1 MDRRPGK
8 RRTAQ
13 LPNTRPKGRRPD
25 SQKHSMVTGEVPC
38 PGERRWAQGGYQ
50 PFFAA
55 PQPSPRRTRGRS
67 GARVCVARQPQR
79 VHCVGWDTARTASP
93 SRSPLQ
99 TLGST

>member
-1 MDRRPGK
+1 
-8 RRTAQ
+8 
-13 LPNTRPKGRRPD
+13 
-25 SQKHSMVTGEVPC
+25 MVTGEVPC
-38 PGERRWAQGGYQ
+38 TAEPILVPAPKAGAPGERRWAQGGYQ

-79 VHCVGWDTARTASP
+79 VHCVGWDTARPASP